1 MRCMRNEKPSI
12 QHFRLNLDKKS
23 SVILENNLEVMLV
36 EMNWLP
42 LRIVR
47 NGLLQ
52 IDPQFNTSI
61 VVRVSTSKP
70 QDVMGGGHAWVC
82 TALLYAHDIE
92 SKLLHLGKQKV

>member
-52 IDPQFNTSI
+52 IDPQFDHSLTLPMS
-61 VVRVSTSKP
+61 
-70 QDVMGGGHAWVC
+70 GHKTEDAVGC
-82 TALLYAHDIE
+82 GEPLI
-92 SKLLHLGKQKV
+92 

>member
-52 IDPQFNTSI
+52 IDPQFDPSLTLPMS
-61 VVRVSTSKP
+61 
-70 QDVMGGGHAWVC
+70 GHKAEDAVGC
-82 TALLYAHDIE
+82 GEPLI
-92 SKLLHLGKQKV
+92 